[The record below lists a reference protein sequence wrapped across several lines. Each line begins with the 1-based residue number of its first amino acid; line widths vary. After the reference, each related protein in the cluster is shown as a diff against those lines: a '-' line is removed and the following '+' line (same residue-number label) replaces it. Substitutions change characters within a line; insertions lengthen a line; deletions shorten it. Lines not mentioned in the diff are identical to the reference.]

1 MSKLQKEYY
10 IPFVTNTEDKL
21 FLGTDE
27 KSSRRFYHFIKYNL
41 TDGPMVFLNS
51 YKDENLKMGI
61 KTQLP
66 DVFLDLGI
74 MVIPKKFMEF
84 LRQFNISG
92 LQLFPS
98 IYIDDD
104 EQWHEK
110 LWLVNFF
117 EGIDC
122 IDKEKSEIDYDP
134 DIWSEGR
141 KLLVDKTVFLDSVL
155 RAIPEDQRL
164 IFKMHNVKMPHL
176 YCHQRIVDFVRE
188 NKFSGVVFVKAS
200 DYETGMEYQPDWN
213 GQE

>member
-1 MSKLQKEYY
+1 MSELQKEYY
-10 IPFVTNTEDKL
+10 IPFVANTENKL

-27 KSSRRFYHFIKYNL
+27 KSSRRFYHFTKYNL

-84 LRQFNISG
+84 LRTFNIHG

-117 EGIDC
+117 KGIDC
-122 IDKEKSEIDYDP
+122 IDKEKSKINYNSWE
-134 DIWSEGR
+134 EGDTL
-141 KLLVDKTVFLDSVL
+141 KVKKTVFLDSVL
-155 RAIPEDQRL
+155 RDIPEDERL
-164 IFKMHNVKMPHL
+164 IFKMSNVRMAHL
-176 YCHQRIVDFVRE
+176 YCHQRVVDFIRE
-188 NKFSGVVFVKAS
+188 QKYSGIVFVKAS
-200 DYETGMEYQPDWN
+200 DYKKGMEYRSDWN

>member
-1 MSKLQKEYY
+1 MSELQKEYY
-10 IPFVTNTEDKL
+10 IPFVANTENKL

-27 KSSRRFYHFIKYNL
+27 KSSRRFYHFTKYNL

-84 LRQFNISG
+84 LRKFNIQG

-117 EGIDC
+117 KGIDC
-122 IDKEKSEIDYDP
+122 IDKEKSKINYNSWE
-134 DIWSEGR
+134 EGIR
-141 KLLVDKTVFLDSVL
+141 
-155 RAIPEDQRL
+155 
-164 IFKMHNVKMPHL
+164 
-176 YCHQRIVDFVRE
+176 
-188 NKFSGVVFVKAS
+188 
-200 DYETGMEYQPDWN
+200 
-213 GQE
+213 